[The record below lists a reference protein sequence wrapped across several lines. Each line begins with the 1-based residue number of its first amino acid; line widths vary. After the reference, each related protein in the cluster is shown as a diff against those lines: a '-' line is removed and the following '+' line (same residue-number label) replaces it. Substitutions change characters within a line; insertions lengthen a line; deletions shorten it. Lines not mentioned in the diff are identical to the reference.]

1 MGLTMTEKIIAAHL
15 TAGSMARGTR
25 IGVKIDQ
32 TLTHDVNGVAAYLEF
47 EATGVPRTKSELS
60 VSYID
65 HNLIQAD
72 YKNPDD
78 HRYLLDIA
86 EKHGIV
92 VSRPGNG
99 ICHQVHLERFSCPGK
114 TLLGSDSHT
123 PMAGGVGMMGLG
135 AGGMDVAL
143 AMAGEAFFFT
153 MPQII
158 KVNLSGKLPPYV
170 SAKNVAFEMLRRLTV
185 KGAVNKVLEYVGE
198 GVNTLSVPERAII
211 TNMGTETGATTSLFP
226 SDEITRQWYVAQARS
241 EQWLPLAADED
252 AVYDAVI
259 DIDLSAL
266 EPLIALPHQPDRI
279 VPLAEVA
286 GTPVDQVVIGSC
298 ANSSLQDMVTLA
310 ALIKGHKV
318 HKRVDAGVYI
328 GSKQVYLE
336 CAARGVLGTLAEAG
350 IRILESGCGACNGSG
365 FAPPTNGVS
374 LRTTTRNFLGRSGT
388 ASAGVHLVAP
398 EAAVAAAITGVI
410 TDPRTLSNPYPAFA
424 LPAAL
429 IVEDSMFVYPPEA
442 VGDDFVVR
450 RGPNISP
457 IPDLGALPAV
467 LAGETLI
474 KVGEDITTDHIVP
487 AGANF
492 LPIRNNTPEIS
503 KYVFHVLDAAFAER
517 AKASGG
523 GFVVAG
529 VNYGQG
535 SSREQ
540 AALAPRFLGVQAI
553 VAKGFARIHLAN
565 LVNFGIMPLVF
576 VDPAD
581 YDKVSQ
587 GDRLRLEL
595 AAVKEQGTATLVN
608 ETTGQTMLVTTPLFQ
623 EEIEIIRGGG
633 RLNWIKARQSAK

>member
-1 MGLTMTEKIIAAHL
+1 MGLTMTEKIIAQHL
-15 TAGSMARGTR
+15 VEGELARGTR

-32 TLTHDVNGVAAYLEF
+32 TLTHDVNGVMAYLEF
-47 EATGVPRTKSELS
+47 EATGVERTKTELS

-72 YKNPDD
+72 FKNPDD

-143 AMAGEAFFFT
+143 AMAGEPFFFT
-153 MPQII
+153 MPKII
-158 KVNLSGKLPPYV
+158 KVHLTGKLPPYV

-185 KGAVNKVLEYVGE
+185 KGGVNKVLEYTGP
-198 GVNTLSVPERAII
+198 GVESLSVPERAII
-211 TNMGTETGATTSLFP
+211 TNMGTETGATSSLFP
-226 SDEITRQWYVAQARS
+226 SDDITRRWFVAEERETQWA
-241 EQWLPLAADED
+241 PLAADED
-252 AVYDAVI
+252 ARYDDVI
-259 DIDLSAL
+259 EIDLAAL
-266 EPLIALPHQPDRI
+266 EPLIALPHQPDRVMDI
-279 VPLAEVA
+279 AAVS

-298 ANSSLQDMVTLA
+298 ANSSLQDMLTVA
-310 ALIKGHKV
+310 ALVKGHKV

-398 EAAVAAAITGVI
+398 ETAVAAAITGVI
-410 TDPRTLSNPYPAFA
+410 TDPRTLTNPVPAFT
-424 LPAAL
+424 LPEKL
-429 IVEDSMFVYPPEA
+429 KIEDSMFVYPPA
-442 VGDDFVVR
+442 VPDRELVIR

-457 IPDLGALPAV
+457 LPELGALPAV
-467 LAGETLI
+467 LTGNTLI
-474 KVGEDITTDHIVP
+474 KVGEDVTTDHIVP

-503 KYVFHVLDAAFAER
+503 KYVFHVLDNTFAER
-517 AKASGG
+517 SKASSC

-529 VNYGQG
+529 ANYGQG

-540 AALAPRFLGVQAI
+540 AALAPRYLGVQAI
-553 VAKGFARIHLAN
+553 VAKSFARIHLAN

-576 VDPAD
+576 VDAAD
-581 YDKVSQ
+581 YEKISQ
-587 GDRLRLEL
+587 GDQLSIAL
-595 AAVKEQGTATLVN
+595 ADVREKAPATLN
-608 ETTGQTMLVTTPLFQ
+608 NATTGAVIAVTTPLFQ

-633 RLNWIKARQSAK
+633 RLNWIKAREAAK